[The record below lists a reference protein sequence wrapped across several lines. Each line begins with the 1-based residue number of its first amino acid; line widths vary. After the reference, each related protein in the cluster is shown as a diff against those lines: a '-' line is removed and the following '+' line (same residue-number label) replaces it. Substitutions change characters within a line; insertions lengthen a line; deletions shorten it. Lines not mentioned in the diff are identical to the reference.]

1 MWSGR
6 PFPSGRRACPSRT
19 PPCWSAC
26 PRYWRSPSASCWA
39 PPLPP
44 ESSTDQ
50 VAEQL
55 ARINEQLAQKNRRA
69 RRIWQVVV
77 GILLAFVLLWGI
89 LCLLSYHSYTQ
100 YVSPPKIQ
108 VEPLSS
114 IPVERRCSDA
124 VA

>member
-1 MWSGR
+1 MGVPVSQLLG
-6 PFPSGRRACPSRT
+6 A
-19 PPCWSAC
+19 
-26 PRYWRSPSASCWA
+26 
-39 PPLPP
+39 PLPP